1 MNKPRIAKNLADYL
15 ADTQSVLPKPV
26 DPQQSAEQT
35 ITLYRQSVVNFEAG
49 FSQTAGATFNLYFG
63 DFSGQPYYAIALY
76 SDLVPEPEPGKEA
89 DVRVLRSL
97 IEQNLELLLD
107 PRNNI
112 GLWYDD
118 ESDLLYLDI
127 SAAVPDKNEAIS
139 LGEHYNEK
147 EGFDLERGEPFSI
160 GGTGTPLEN
169 LLPPSMRLTSLVRQD
184 VNSAGTEL

>member
-1 MNKPRIAKNLADYL
+1 MI
-15 ADTQSVLPKPV
+15 
-26 DPQQSAEQT
+26 
-35 ITLYRQSVVNFEAG
+35 NFEAG
-49 FSQTAGATFNLYFG
+49 LSRSAGATFNLYFG

-76 SDLVPEPEPGKEA
+76 SDIVPEPEHGKEA
-89 DVRVLRSL
+89 DVRVLKSL
-97 IEQNLELLLD
+97 IVQNLELLLG

-118 ESDLLYLDI
+118 DSDLLYLDI

-139 LGEHYNEK
+139 LGERHNEK

-169 LLPPSMRLTSLVRQD
+169 LLSPSMRLTPLVRQD